1 MKNTQIANLWLRLHK
16 TYNINKTTTTTNSIP
31 LTNIQIIYHIR
42 WQVNQQKEK
51 KIIIRKYKIWKNIW
65 KRLTRIIKEKAMIKN
80 RKINGLEIWKK
91 MMKQRINKIKMKRN
105 NMVSR
110 NSSRGLDKTRI
121 RWKFNQILIRI
132 LNLLIKP
139 TSSRILLSSNPYKS
153 SNKQYQLYQA
163 NTTNTCPSTKN
174 STPKSTNSN

>member
-1 MKNTQIANLWLRLHK
+1 
-16 TYNINKTTTTTNSIP
+16 
-31 LTNIQIIYHIR
+31 
-42 WQVNQQKEK
+42 
-51 KIIIRKYKIWKNIW
+51 
-65 KRLTRIIKEKAMIKN
+65 
-80 RKINGLEIWKK
+80 
-91 MMKQRINKIKMKRN
+91 MKRN